1 VKQYKVLIAKIIE
14 VEATSEEDACSEAY
28 QAMQNDMEV
37 HEFEFETVEWG

>member
-28 QAMQNDMEV
+28 QLMQNDMEV
-37 HEFEFETVEWG
+37 HEFEFETVEWD